1 MTSVIICIKKRM
13 DKRQE
18 VKGREV
24 TNAEKQGSVIVSKG
38 SSFAVFIKLI
48 FSFHLTMMFL
58 ILLERKP

>member
-1 MTSVIICIKKRM
+1 M

-24 TNAEKQGSVIVSKG
+24 TNAQKQGWVFVSKG
-38 SSFAVFIKLI
+38 SSFAVFIDFI
-48 FSFHLTMMFL
+48 FSFHLMMMFL